1 MDDRYDKAYTDSR
14 ITQQA
19 YYRFSL
25 GELLPN
31 LNKII
36 YFDNDVIVNNNK

>member
-1 MDDRYDKAYTDSR
+1 MDDRYHNAYTDKR
-14 ITQQA
+14 ITSQA

-31 LNKII
+31 VNKII
-36 YFDNDVIVNNNK
+36 YFDTDIIVY